1 MRYLNKEDLISV
13 IQERLLDESVMNQA
27 NDETTLND
35 IESKAIDFAISYISG
50 RYDTNRIFTTSPL
63 RNGVL
68 VQAIAQ
74 IVVYRAVRRNA
85 ARKVPGDFRDL
96 YDEAVAMLKNIQKG
110 STQLKGLPTTTE
122 IGTGA
127 NGSNQKL
134 LYGNNT
140 DKDNFI

>member
-1 MRYLNKEDLISV
+1 MKYLNKEDLISV
-13 IQERLLDESVMNQA
+13 IQERLLDESVINQA
-27 NDETTLND
+27 NDDTTLND

-50 RYDTNRIFTTSPL
+50 RYDTDKIFATPPL

-85 ARKVPGDFRDL
+85 ARKVPGDFKDL
-96 YDEAVAMLKNIQKG
+96 YDEAVTILNNIQRG
-110 STQLKGLPTTTE
+110 STQLKGLPTPTTE
-122 IGTGA
+122 TTG
-127 NGSNQKL
+127 NNKL

-140 DKDNFI
+140 DKDYFI